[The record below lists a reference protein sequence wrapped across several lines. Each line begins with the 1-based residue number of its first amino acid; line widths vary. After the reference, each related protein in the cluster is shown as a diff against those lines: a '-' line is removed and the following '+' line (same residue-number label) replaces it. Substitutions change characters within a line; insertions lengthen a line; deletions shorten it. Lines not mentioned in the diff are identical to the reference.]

1 MRAIP
6 LLYLQDLRLK
16 PSAIERLRKESM
28 KYLLKDEKLILV
40 LDLDHTLVNSIY
52 TDHLTEEEEYLLD
65 EVMTKEGK
73 T

>member
-52 TDHLTEEEEYLLD
+52 ADHLTEEEEYLLD